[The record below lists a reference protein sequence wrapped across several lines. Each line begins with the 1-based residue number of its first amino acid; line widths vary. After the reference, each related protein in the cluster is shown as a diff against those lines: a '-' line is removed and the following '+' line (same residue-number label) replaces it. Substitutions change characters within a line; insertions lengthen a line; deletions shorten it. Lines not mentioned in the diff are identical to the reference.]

1 MLNTK
6 NLNSVQGLSVYTDAG
21 EFFGIIEEAILHTN
35 KVDSWK
41 VKATTR
47 SYLSR
52 AMPGAKGVILPHHHI
67 KAIGDVVII
76 SRAAAP
82 IMTEE

>member
-6 NLNSVQGLSVYTDAG
+6 NLNSVQGLSVYTDSG
-21 EFFGIIEEAILHTN
+21 EFFGKIEEAILHTN

>member
-6 NLNSVQGLSVYTDAG
+6 NLSSVQGLSVYTDAG
-21 EFFGIIEEAILHTN
+21 EFFGIIEEAILQTN

-52 AMPGAKGVILPHHHI
+52 AMPGAKGVILPHHHV
-67 KAIGDVVII
+67 KAIGDIMLV

-82 IMTEE
+82 AYQE

>member
-21 EFFGIIEEAILHTN
+21 EFFGIIEQAILHTN

>member
-1 MLNTK
+1 MLSTK

-21 EFFGIIEEAILHTN
+21 EFFGIIEEAILNTN

-41 VKATTR
+41 VKATAR

>member
-21 EFFGIIEEAILHTN
+21 ECFGIIEEAILHTN

>member
-41 VKATTR
+41 VKSTAR

-82 IMTEE
+82 MMTEE

>member
-41 VKATTR
+41 VKATAR
-47 SYLSR
+47 
-52 AMPGAKGVILPHHHI
+52 
-67 KAIGDVVII
+67 
-76 SRAAAP
+76 
-82 IMTEE
+82 